1 MASDKHSKTMKT
13 RKCVKA
19 REPIV
24 ASERSE
30 WAAWMNGADH
40 EWLYGAEA
48 LVLAEA
54 FNGRFPA
61 WLIASEPWRKVSP
74 IAFKTMRKD
83 LLGMNQAQCAVFL
96 RVSKATVS
104 NWERGRQDVPFAACE
119 VLRMLV
125 SSNSQKLSHDRW
137 DGWFVCRATGALVSP
152 DVGRLAVQPGEIN
165 ALPHLYSRI
174 ALQEQTIAE
183 KQAVIDALAAQN
195 TALRNGK
202 ESRQLTKDLEDMQ
215 MRISKLLASV
225 RTAEIIEFNRPD
237 AALLCA

>member
-1 MASDKHSKTMKT
+1 MKS
-13 RKCVKA
+13 RKCVK
-19 REPIV
+19 EPIV

-30 WAAWMNGADH
+30 WAAWMSGADQ

-48 LVLAEA
+48 SALAEA

-83 LLGMNQAQCAVFL
+83 LLRMNQAQCAAFL
-96 RVSKATVS
+96 RVGKTTIS
-104 NWERGRQDVPFAACE
+104 NWERGHQVLPFSAYE
-119 VLRMLV
+119 VLRMLL
-125 SSNSQKLSHDRW
+125 SNVYQRLSHDRW

-152 DVGRLAVQPGEIN
+152 DVGRLSVQPGEIN
-165 ALPHLYSRI
+165 ALPHLYNRI

-183 KQAVIDALAAQN
+183 KQAVIDALVAKN
-195 TALRNGK
+195 TELRNGK
-202 ESRQLTKDLEDMQ
+202 ESRQLANDLEDMQ
-215 MRISKLLASV
+215 QRIGKLLASV